1 MSAHDHQSPH
11 AGGSSPSLRARWS
24 IEARTRALNV
34 GRRTYSLLAVLPQQS
49 ARAEAARGILLV
61 ILLVIVVLLRE
72 AGGL

>member
-11 AGGSSPSLRARWS
+11 ARGGSSPSLRARRS
-24 IEARTRALNV
+24 IEARTRTLNV

-49 ARAEAARGILLV
+49 ARAEAAR